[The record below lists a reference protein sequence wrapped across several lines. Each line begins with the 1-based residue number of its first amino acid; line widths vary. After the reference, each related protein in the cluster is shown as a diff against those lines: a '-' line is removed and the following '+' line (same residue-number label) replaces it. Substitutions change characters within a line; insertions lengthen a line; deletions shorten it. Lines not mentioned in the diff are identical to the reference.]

1 MLTRKRKKYMQ
12 LRSWKPHRV
21 ECTWFFSP
29 TSTTPP
35 TPASSPIVFLFD
47 LGSVLPTIL
56 DKINGKPWPPPPPSP
71 QIKDG
76 KMARFLPFA
85 RLHPWFEGDGDL
97 LFHFILSK
105 IAILDKINGKPW
117 PPLPPNQRWEN
128 GAFLPFARLHPW
140 FGGDGG
146 LLFHFILSKIVVTV
160 MRFPRPSRSSYF
172 SEDHVTR
179 NALAA

>member
-47 LGSVLPTIL
+47 LVSVLPTIL
-56 DKINGKPWPPPPPSP
+56 DKINGKPWPPPP
-71 QIKDG
+71 
-76 KMARFLPFA
+76 F
-85 RLHPWFEGDGDL
+85 
-97 LFHFILSK
+97 
-105 IAILDKINGKPW
+105 
-117 PPLPPNQRWEN
+117 PPNQRWEN
-128 GAFLPFARLHPW
+128 GAFFALRAASSLIWGGWGFAVPFYFVQDCNLGQNKWKTLTPPPNQRWEDGAFLPFARLHPW